1 MDYACRQMS
10 GLETLPPDQRAV
22 LQLIL
27 RQGRG
32 YADLA
37 GLLKIDVGAVRER
50 AQAGVQALG
59 GAEGAQLAPQQRA
72 RIADYLLGQ
81 QDDAERIV
89 TLAEL
94 ESSAAAAGWARALH
108 ARIAPLAAAP
118 LPEVPAAPAANGAS
132 APAPAAATPAPEQA
146 LATPPP
152 PVPPR
157 PSAARPAPRPSRL
170 GGAILLASVAALAV
184 VLVVLLTSGGGDSGA
199 KTGAATSPP
208 ATSAQTQPSTTGAT
222 TSTGTGTTAAA
233 QPTLV
238 AQANLKPTPA
248 GGKGIGVA
256 IAARS
261 AGKLT
266 LALEAQHLPANG
278 AKDFYGIW
286 LQGPPGT
293 KFLGYAPQ
301 QVQAGGSLTVSAALP
316 ANLSSYRSV
325 LVAHEPA
332 TGGTPHTPGLT
343 VLSGDLTFVR

>member
-1 MDYACRQMS
+1 MS

-37 GLLKIDVGAVRER
+37 GLLKIDADAVRDR
-50 AQAGVQALG
+50 AHAGVRALG
-59 GAEGAQLAPQQRA
+59 GAEGAQLAPEQRA
-72 RIADYLLGQ
+72 RIADYVLGQ

-94 ESSAAAAGWARALH
+94 ESSSVAAGWARALH

-118 LPEVPAAPAANGAS
+118 LPEVPPATSTNGVAAAAPPAAPEPAAAPATA
-132 APAPAAATPAPEQA
+132 
-146 LATPPP
+146 PPP
-152 PVPPR
+152 PPPAPPR
-157 PSAARPAPRPSRL
+157 PAAARPAPRPSRL
-170 GGAILLASVAALAV
+170 GGAILLAAVAALAV
-184 VLVVLLTSGGGDSGA
+184 VLVVLLSSGGGDSGA
-199 KTGAATSPP
+199 KTGAATTSPP
-208 ATSAQTQPSTTGAT
+208 ATSAQTQPSTTGT
-222 TSTGTGTTAAA
+222 TPAA

-248 GGKGIGVA
+248 GGKGLGVA

-278 AKDFYGIW
+278 SRDFYGIW
-286 LQGPPGT
+286 LQGSPGT

-301 QVQAGGSLTVSAALP
+301 QVKAGDSLTVSAQLP

-325 LVAHEPA
+325 LVAHEPT
-332 TGGTPHTPGLT
+332 TGGTPRTPGLT
-343 VLSGDLTFVR
+343 VLSGNLTFVR

>member
-1 MDYACRQMS
+1 MR

-37 GLLKIDVGAVRER
+37 GLLKIDVAAVRDR
-50 AQAGVQALG
+50 ALAGIEALG
-59 GAEGAQLAPQQRA
+59 GPEGAALAAEERA

-81 QDDAERIV
+81 QDDAQRIV

-94 ESSAAAAGWARALH
+94 ESSAAASSWARALH
-108 ARIAPLAAAP
+108 ERIAPLASGP
-118 LPEVPAAPAANGAS
+118 LPAVPAAPSANGTPPAPTAALPTPEP
-132 APAPAAATPAPEQA
+132 APAPAAS
-146 LATPPP
+146 PPP
-152 PVPPR
+152 PPPAAPPR
-157 PSAARPAPRPSRL
+157 PSAGRPGPRPSRL

-184 VLVVLLTSGGGDSGA
+184 LLVVLLSSGGGNGNGA
-199 KTGAATSPP
+199 KTGAAATTSKP
-208 ATSAQTQPSTTGAT
+208 ATNPRTQPSTTGT
-222 TSTGTGTTAAA
+222 TPAA

-248 GGKGIGVA
+248 GGKAIGVA

-278 AKDFYGIW
+278 AQDFYGIW
-286 LQGPPGT
+286 LQGPPGA
-293 KFLGYAPQ
+293 KFLGFAPQ
-301 QVQAGGSLTVSAALP
+301 QVQADGALTVSAPLP
-316 ANLSSYRSV
+316 ANLRSYTTV
-325 LVAHEPA
+325 LLAHQPTRIA
-332 TGGTPHTPGLT
+332 RPTQPGLA
-343 VLSGDLTFVR
+343 VLSGSLKLVP